1 MSQILY
7 QFSGER
13 FSPIEWCDP
22 ARQTTLVADSFRV
35 ENGRVVA
42 LERHLGRFSDSVL
55 STTDVT
61 PDRLNAFLSALVST
75 IPAEGSWFPRIEA
88 VETPGGATLRY
99 RERPAPPWSS
109 EVVIARA
116 PHDPRRFPHT
126 KGTDLEALLAL
137 RTQVATEAIIT
148 TADDLLVEGAYSS
161 LMMWRAG
168 NDHLT
173 VIPPTTPHLP
183 GITEAVLTD
192 YARSAGIPVVA
203 EDVSGSDLEGAEV
216 WILSALQGIRV
227 ATAFVEGPSLGMVP
241 GRRELWQEHWLSL
254 AQPVQA

>member
-35 ENGRVVA
+35 EDGRVVA
-42 LERHLGRFSDSVL
+42 LERHLERFSDSVL
-55 STTDVT
+55 SNTDLI
-61 PDRLNAFLSALVST
+61 PDRLHAFLSALVSA

-126 KGTDLEALLAL
+126 KGPDLEALLAL
-137 RTQVATEAIIT
+137 RTQVAPLGAAQDQQT
-148 TADDLLVEGAYSS
+148 TAVHLHVMGEDGA
-161 LMMWRAG
+161 LR
-168 NDHLT
+168 D
-173 VIPPTTPHLP
+173 
-183 GITEAVLTD
+183 
-192 YARSAGIPVVA
+192 
-203 EDVSGSDLEGAEV
+203 
-216 WILSALQGIRV
+216 
-227 ATAFVEGPSLGMVP
+227 
-241 GRRELWQEHWLSL
+241 
-254 AQPVQA
+254 